1 MFLIHGNGKEI
12 LFKSTD
18 FWGNSS
24 LGSKLTSDKELAYR
38 LLAKHSFPVA
48 KTLSLSDLA
57 FEQFDTSQLRDF
69 TFPLIVKPV
78 NEEHGNGVMMHILT
92 MDELQEKLSTAFET
106 YDNLLIQE
114 EIVGDEIRFLVVKG
128 QVLVAIHRIPATVT
142 GDGQQSIQQL
152 IDQENAENEHRGT
165 GYQKP
170 LSFIEVDDELLSY
183 IDKQKLD
190 LDSTPRD
197 WQEVQLRGNSNL
209 GTWWTII
216 DVTNDVSDELKEVC
230 IKACEIF
237 GLDICGVD
245 VLTSDF
251 TKSLAETDWV
261 ILELNDTPG
270 LGGDRELTTVNTWK
284 EMLKLLF
291 F

>member
-1 MFLIHGNGKEI
+1 
-12 LFKSTD
+12 
-18 FWGNSS
+18 
-24 LGSKLTSDKELAYR
+24 
-38 LLAKHSFPVA
+38 
-48 KTLSLSDLA
+48 
-57 FEQFDTSQLRDF
+57 
-69 TFPLIVKPV
+69 
-78 NEEHGNGVMMHILT
+78 MMHILT

>member
-1 MFLIHGNGKEI
+1 M
-12 LFKSTD
+12 
-18 FWGNSS
+18 
-24 LGSKLTSDKELAYR
+24 
-38 LLAKHSFPVA
+38 AKHSFPVA

-197 WQEVQLRGNSNL
+197 
-209 GTWWTII
+209 
-216 DVTNDVSDELKEVC
+216 
-230 IKACEIF
+230 
-237 GLDICGVD
+237 
-245 VLTSDF
+245 
-251 TKSLAETDWV
+251 
-261 ILELNDTPG
+261 
-270 LGGDRELTTVNTWK
+270 
-284 EMLKLLF
+284 
-291 F
+291 